1 MDLATMRGR
10 VREDL
15 QDEDEANYRWTN
27 DQVDGAIERVVREFS
42 IVYPIEQQD
51 DIATVDSS
59 KDIDI
64 SSLTGL
70 IKVESVE
77 FPIGE
82 NPSYYQKFRIWQDT
96 IQMDDEGDGGDARVK
111 WYKEHTLGA
120 AWQASTS
127 YSLGTFVWPT
137 TFNGY
142 KYECTVAGTS
152 HATTEPTWPTTLGQ
166 TVTDGTVTWTC
177 HSPETAVT
185 YSTIPTQF
193 EEIIVLG
200 ATGYLA
206 TSASVYTVDKATIA
220 GKWATINFLKW
231 GEQRLDRYEKKLK
244 ALKSR
249 IISKELYTNE

>member
-1 MDLATMRGR
+1 MDLTTMRGR

-15 QDEDEANYRWTN
+15 QDEDAQNYRWTN
-27 DQVDGAIERVVREFS
+27 DQVDGAIERVVTEFS
-42 IVYPIEQQD
+42 IVSPIQQQD
-51 DIATVDSS
+51 DIATVGSS
-59 KDIDI
+59 RDIDI

-96 IQMDDEGDGGDARVK
+96 IQMSDEGDGGDARVK
-111 WYKEHTLGA
+111 WYKEHTLDA
-120 AWQASTS
+120 ES
-127 YSLGTFVWPT
+127 
-137 TFNGY
+137 
-142 KYECTVAGTS
+142 
-152 HATTEPTWPTTLGQ
+152 
-166 TVTDGTVTWTC
+166 
-177 HSPETAVT
+177 
-185 YSTIPTQF
+185 STIPSQL

-249 IISKELYTNE
+249 IISKELYSD

>member
-1 MDLATMRGR
+1 MDLATMRAR

-27 DQVDGAIERVVREFS
+27 DQVDGAIERVVTEFS
-42 IVYPIEQQD
+42 IAHPIQQQG
-51 DIATVDSS
+51 DIATVESS
-59 KDIDI
+59 RDIDI
-64 SSLTGL
+64 SSLSGL
-70 IKVESVE
+70 IRVESVE

-96 IQMDDEGDGGDARVK
+96 IQMSDEGDGSDARVR
-111 WYKEHTLGA
+111 WYKEHTL
-120 AWQASTS
+120 
-127 YSLGTFVWPT
+127 
-137 TFNGY
+137 
-142 KYECTVAGTS
+142 
-152 HATTEPTWPTTLGQ
+152 
-166 TVTDGTVTWTC
+166 D
-177 HSPETAVT
+177 AVS
-185 YSTIPTQF
+185 STIPTQF

-231 GEQRLDRYEKKLK
+231 GQARLDRYEKKLK

-249 IISKELYTNE
+249 VISKELYTK

>member
-1 MDLATMRGR
+1 MNLTEMRAR

-42 IVYPIEQQD
+42 LVKPIQQQD
-51 DIATVDSS
+51 DIATAESS
-59 KDIDI
+59 RDIDI
-64 SSLTGL
+64 SSLSGL
-70 IKVESVE
+70 IGVESVE

-96 IQMDDEGDGGDARVK
+96 IQMDDEGDGGDARVR
-111 WYKEHTLGA
+111 WYKEHTLDA
-120 AWQASTS
+120 ES
-127 YSLGTFVWPT
+127 
-137 TFNGY
+137 
-142 KYECTVAGTS
+142 
-152 HATTEPTWPTTLGQ
+152 
-166 TVTDGTVTWTC
+166 
-177 HSPETAVT
+177 
-185 YSTIPTQF
+185 STIPSQF

-231 GEQRLDRYEKKLK
+231 GQERLDRYEKKLK

-249 IISKELYTNE
+249 IISREFYTD

>member
-1 MDLATMRGR
+1 MNLTEMRGR

-15 QDEDEANYRWTN
+15 QDEDAQNYRWTN

-42 IVYPIEQQD
+42 IAHPIQQQD
-51 DIATVDSS
+51 DIATVESNR
-59 KDIDI
+59 DIDI
-64 SSLTGL
+64 SSLSGL
-70 IKVESVE
+70 IRVESVE

-96 IQMDDEGDGGDARVK
+96 IQMDDEGDGSDAMVM
-111 WYKEHTLGA
+111 WYKEHTLDA
-120 AWQASTS
+120 ES
-127 YSLGTFVWPT
+127 
-137 TFNGY
+137 
-142 KYECTVAGTS
+142 
-152 HATTEPTWPTTLGQ
+152 
-166 TVTDGTVTWTC
+166 
-177 HSPETAVT
+177 
-185 YSTIPTQF
+185 STIPAQF

-231 GEQRLDRYEKKLK
+231 GQTRLDRYEKKLK

-249 IISKELYTNE
+249 IISKELYTE

>member
-1 MDLATMRGR
+1 MRGR

-15 QDEDEANYRWTN
+15 QDEDSQNYRWTN
-27 DQVDGAIERVVREFS
+27 DQVDGAIERVVRGFS
-42 IVYPIEQQD
+42 LAYPQMEST
-51 DIATVDSS
+51 DIATTEDSREL
-59 KDIDI
+59 DI
-64 SSLTGL
+64 SSLSGL
-70 IKVESVE
+70 IAIRRVE
-77 FPIGE
+77 FPIG
-82 NPSYYQKFRIWQDT
+82 NDPPYYQRFDIWGTKLYMADK
-96 IQMDDEGDGGDARVK
+96 GDGSDALVR

-152 HATTEPTWPTTLGQ
+152 GASEPTWPTTLGQ

-185 YSTIPTQF
+185 YSTIPSQF

-200 ATGYLA
+200 STGYLA
-206 TSASVYTVDKATIA
+206 SSASVYTVDKATIA

-231 GEQRLDRYEKKLK
+231 GEQRLERYEKKLK

-249 IISKELYTNE
+249 ILSKELYSD